1 MLYAELLRH
10 VINLWRSCIHG
21 TYGLLRTRT
30 TLESTNS
37 TLLLYITANKTKP
50 YSAKLKE
57 KSHIPTE
64 RTFSLQVLN
73 SKYQKRIR

>member
-10 VINLWRSCIHG
+10 VINLWRSCIHE

-37 TLLLYITANKTKP
+37 THYYYTLQPTKKNP

-64 RTFSLQVLN
+64 RTFSLQV
-73 SKYQKRIR
+73 